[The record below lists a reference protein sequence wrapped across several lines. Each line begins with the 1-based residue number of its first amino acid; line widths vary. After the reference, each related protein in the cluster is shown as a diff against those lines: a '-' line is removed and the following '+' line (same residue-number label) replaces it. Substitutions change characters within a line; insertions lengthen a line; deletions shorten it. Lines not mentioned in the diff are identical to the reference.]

1 MARPARCTGALALL
15 VCLASCGQ
23 SQAPQVSKGSTPF
36 VFQALN
42 LRQQNSRGQL
52 QWLVTSPEARYDLSR
67 RIALTRNLQGEI
79 YNQGQPLYRLQASHG
94 TVLNDGEVLQ
104 LEGDV
109 SVQRLGADPVLIRA
123 DRMRW
128 YPRQQRLELDRRA
141 QASTRDLALIA
152 QRATLLFD
160 QDRLELRGQPELRK
174 GDLSLRLQQLTWSP
188 GRGTLEAPAPV
199 VASRTGSNG
208 PSTQLRASGLRGNTL
223 QRRLLLGAPVLLDAP
238 DQKARLQAQQSEV
251 DLASNTISSG
261 QAFTASVGPL
271 QIRGGAFRLNLLQQ
285 TVSLPSGCQ
294 LQQPDASLRA
304 SQCSWNW
311 QTQRVLA
318 SGGVVLRRRA
328 NQQLTRAQRMV
339 GRLGPNGTL
348 AFNSPG
354 SRVQS
359 TLRLPASR
367 PLGRS
372 DPAAI
377 RL

>member
-15 VCLASCGQ
+15 LCLASCSRTQ
-23 SQAPQVSKGSTPF
+23 TPQASNGSTPF

-79 YNQGQPLYRLQASHG
+79 YNQGKPLYRLQASHG

-109 SVQRLGADPVLIRA
+109 TVQRLGADPVLIRA

-141 QASTRDLALIA
+141 QARTRDLALIA

-160 QDRLELRGQPELRK
+160 QDRLDLRGQPELRK

-199 VASRTGSNG
+199 VASRSGSKG

-261 QAFTASVGPL
+261 QPFTASVGPL
-271 QIRGGAFRLNLLQQ
+271 QIQGGAFRLNLLQQ

-318 SGGVVLRRRA
+318 SGGVVLRRSA

-339 GRLGPNGTL
+339 GRLGPNGSL